1 METKLLFPLIL
12 IYTWLAVTSLG
23 GVVVPVEPFEN
34 TYNINTS
41 LIKRK
46 ITKKTKAIIPVHLYG
61 LACDMESIMSIAS
74 KYNLYVVED
83 NAQAHSA
90 SVNGKVTGSFGH
102 VNATS
107 FYPGKNLGAL
117 GGLVVSPILSMLKT
131 DSLRNMAPKM

>member
-1 METKLLFPLIL
+1 
-12 IYTWLAVTSLG
+12 
-23 GVVVPVEPFEN
+23 
-34 TYNINTS
+34 
-41 LIKRK
+41 
-46 ITKKTKAIIPVHLYG
+46 
-61 LACDMESIMSIAS
+61 MSIAS

-117 GGLVVSPILSMLKT
+117 GEAGGITTNSIEAKLKI
-131 DSLRNMAPKM
+131 DSLRNYGSKIKYKNEFKGGNFRIDELQASQLRVKLKYLDHLTDYRIRIANQ